1 MTDVIQPPATR
12 PQGSLVEADYEAI
25 EQAVMETA
33 RGRWFLAEYARRN
46 RHADTTAVL
55 DAIGRL
61 EGAMGSARPSGDLD
75 RVRLD
80 IREMAHA
87 IARTKA
93 EIAAIKPEGA
103 TTQSGHFEDASVEL
117 DAIVQATETATG
129 DILSAAETI
138 QEIAWT
144 LREMG
149 AENEVCDL
157 IDTKTTD
164 IYTAC
169 SFQDITGQRT
179 RKVINVLRF
188 LEERIDT
195 MMAIWGEPLV
205 APAPA
210 PPLMNE
216 AAKPVSEE
224 AALLNGP
231 AKPGEGLVQSDVDM
245 MLDDGL
251 FADGQEAETAQA
263 AVAEVAVAPEPVP
276 AAPAPAAPARSEPAP
291 AARAPLVEDVPATA
305 RATAAAA
312 LSTDDRPLAETP
324 RAPRTDAPLA
334 PGLGAVEDIEK
345 LSFVEKVALTS

>member
-1 MTDVIQPPATR
+1 MIQPPATR

-103 TTQSGHFEDASVEL
+103 TAQSGHFEDASVEL
-117 DAIVQATETATG
+117 DAIVQATERATG

-216 AAKPVSEE
+216 AAKAVSEE

-251 FADGQEAETAQA
+251 FADGQEAQSAPA
-263 AVAEVAVAPEPVP
+263 AITPAPE
-276 AAPAPAAPARSEPAP
+276 PAPAAAAPGPATPVMAEPAP

-334 PGLGAVEDIEK
+334 PGLGAVEEIEK

>member
-103 TTQSGHFEDASVEL
+103 TTQAGHFEDASVEL

-210 PPLMNE
+210 PPLMSD
-216 AAKPVSEE
+216 APKPSSEE
-224 AALLNGP
+224 ASLLNGP

-251 FADGQEAETAQA
+251 FADGKET
-263 AVAEVAVAPEPVP
+263 AVAPS
-276 AAPAPAAPARSEPAP
+276 SEPAP
-291 AARAPLVEDVPATA
+291 ATPAPAASAPVMAQPAPAAAMPAVEDVPATA

-324 RAPRTDAPLA
+324 RAPRADAPLA

>member
-1 MTDVIQPPATR
+1 MIQPPATR

-46 RHADTTAVL
+46 RHADTGAVL

-61 EGAMGSARPSGDLD
+61 EGAMSARPSGDLE

-103 TTQSGHFEDASVEL
+103 TTQAGHFEDASVEL

-205 APAPA
+205 APSSAAPS
-210 PPLMNE
+210 LMNE
-216 AAKPVSEE
+216 ATKPVSEE

-251 FADGQEAETAQA
+251 FADGQEAEVSQAEVPRA
-263 AVAEVAVAPEPVP
+263 AVAPAPEPAP
-276 AAPAPAAPARSEPAP
+276 APAPAAPVMAQPAP
-291 AARAPLVEDVPATA
+291 AMPAIEDVPATA

-334 PGLGAVEDIEK
+334 PGLGAVEEIEK
-345 LSFVEKVALTS
+345 LNFVEKVALTS

>member
-1 MTDVIQPPATR
+1 MTDVIQPPATL
-12 PQGSLVEADYEAI
+12 PQGSLAEADYDAI

-61 EGAMGSARPSGDLD
+61 ESVVATPRSSGDLD

-103 TTQSGHFEDASVEL
+103 DPQSGHFEDASVEL

-129 DILSAAETI
+129 DILGAAETI

-149 AENEVCDL
+149 AEGEVCDL

-179 RKVINVLRF
+179 RKVIGVLRF

-205 APAPA
+205 APAGA
-210 PPLMNE
+210 PSLLNGT
-216 AAKPVSEE
+216 AKRPDDEE
-224 AALLNGP
+224 ASLLNGP
-231 AKPGEGLVQSDVDM
+231 AKPGEGLVQNDVDM
-245 MLDDGL
+245 MMDDSL
-251 FADGQEAETAQA
+251 FADS
-263 AVAEVAVAPEPVP
+263 
-276 AAPAPAAPARSEPAP
+276 APAPQEREMAPVEPD
-291 AARAPLVEDVPATA
+291 PLPPIVHRPVEDVPATA

-312 LSTDDRPLAETP
+312 LSTAEMPLAETP
-324 RAPRTDAPLA
+324 RRPRDQDAPLA
-334 PGLGAVEDIEK
+334 PSSTGIEGIEK

>member
-61 EGAMGSARPSGDLD
+61 EGAMGSAKPSGDLE

-93 EIAAIKPEGA
+93 EIAAIKPEGTA
-103 TTQSGHFEDASVEL
+103 TQSGRFEDASVEL

-157 IDTKTTD
+157 IDTKATD

-179 RKVINVLRF
+179 RKVIGVLRF

-205 APAPA
+205 APAPT

-216 AAKPVSEE
+216 APKPVSEE
-224 AALLNGP
+224 TSLLNGP

-251 FADGQEAETAQA
+251 FADGQEAETAVA
-263 AVAEVAVAPEPVP
+263 AVAEPAPEPVP
-276 AAPAPAAPARSEPAP
+276 PAPAPAAPRMEEPAP
-291 AARAPLVEDVPATA
+291 AARATMVEDVPATA

-312 LSTDDRPLAETP
+312 LSTDDLPLAETP

-334 PGLGAVEDIEK
+334 PGLGAVEEIEK